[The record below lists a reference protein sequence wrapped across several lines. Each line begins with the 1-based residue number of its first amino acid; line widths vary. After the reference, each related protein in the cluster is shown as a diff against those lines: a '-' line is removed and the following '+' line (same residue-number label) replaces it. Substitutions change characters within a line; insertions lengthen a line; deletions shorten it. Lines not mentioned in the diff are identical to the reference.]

1 MHADLQDG
9 PCGTND
15 HTLPLQVLLRW
26 GIERGC
32 SVVPKSTNHHHQ
44 KVNMD
49 ILSWSLTKEQY
60 ETLSSLKSQVP
71 LPFALCI

>member
-1 MHADLQDG
+1 M
-9 PCGTND
+9 
-15 HTLPLQVLLRW
+15 LLRW

-49 ILSWSLTKEQY
+49 LMSWSLTKEQFN
-60 ETLSSLKSQVP
+60 TLNTIKPQVRPALRLQNPRLKTLDYSWRV
-71 LPFALCI
+71 

>member
-1 MHADLQDG
+1 M
-9 PCGTND
+9 
-15 HTLPLQVLLRW
+15 QVLLRW

-49 ILSWSLTKEQY
+49 LMSWSLTKEQFN
-60 ETLSSLKSQVP
+60 TLNSIQPQVRP
-71 LPFALCI
+71 ALRLESVRLFTQDAG